1 MKNNKNKE
9 QLAKVFIQNFSQCDP
24 KKCTG
29 HRLLKMTPI
38 AIPAIAIAKTVIPRK
53 IFMPEIT
60 GEKFSNT
67 DIIIFDQG
75 SIL

>member
-1 MKNNKNKE
+1 ME
-9 QLAKVFIQNFSQCDP
+9 QTPLGFNPPQEPDI
-24 KKCTG
+24 G
-29 HRLLKMTPI
+29 LLLKMTPI

-53 IFMPEIT
+53 ISMPKIT

>member
-1 MKNNKNKE
+1 LGFNPPQE
-9 QLAKVFIQNFSQCDP
+9 PDIGL
-24 KKCTG
+24 
-29 HRLLKMTPI
+29 LLKMTPI

-53 IFMPEIT
+53 ISMPEIT

>member
-1 MKNNKNKE
+1 
-9 QLAKVFIQNFSQCDP
+9 
-24 KKCTG
+24 
-29 HRLLKMTPI
+29 MTPI

-53 IFMPEIT
+53 ISMLEIT

>member
-1 MKNNKNKE
+1 ME
-9 QLAKVFIQNFSQCDP
+9 QTPLGFNPPQEPDS
-24 KKCTG
+24 G
-29 HRLLKMTPI
+29 LLLKITPI
-38 AIPAIAIAKTVIPRK
+38 DIPAIAIAKTVIPRK
-53 IFMPEIT
+53 ISMPEIT

>member
-1 MKNNKNKE
+1 ME
-9 QLAKVFIQNFSQCDP
+9 QTPLGFNPPHEPDI
-24 KKCTG
+24 G
-29 HRLLKMTPI
+29 LLLKMTPI

-53 IFMPEIT
+53 ISMPEIT

>member
-1 MKNNKNKE
+1 ME
-9 QLAKVFIQNFSQCDP
+9 QTPLGFNPPQEPDI
-24 KKCTG
+24 G
-29 HRLLKMTPI
+29 LLLKMTPI

-53 IFMPEIT
+53 ISMPEIT
-60 GEKFSNT
+60 REKFSNT

>member
-1 MKNNKNKE
+1 LGFNPPQE
-9 QLAKVFIQNFSQCDP
+9 PDIGL
-24 KKCTG
+24 
-29 HRLLKMTPI
+29 LLKMTPI

-53 IFMPEIT
+53 ISMLEIT